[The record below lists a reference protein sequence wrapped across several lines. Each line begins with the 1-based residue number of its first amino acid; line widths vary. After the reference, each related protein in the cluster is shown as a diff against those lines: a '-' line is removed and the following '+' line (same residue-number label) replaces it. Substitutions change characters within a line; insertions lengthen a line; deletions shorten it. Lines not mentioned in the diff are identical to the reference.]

1 MSDLQC
7 ATSVIVLPGGL
18 RVDLE
23 TLRSE
28 RPAVLLSGIDG
39 HVELAEAL
47 DLPVR
52 RLADD
57 GDRADVRDP
66 ALDERGGAPG
76 LAGGLA
82 RLLAEVAD
90 EYRGECVVVVVPEE
104 VVADLRA
111 QVLPAGSMAPGA
123 RVQVDDDGHR
133 WAPWPSAAPE

>member
-1 MSDLQC
+1 MSNLQC

-28 RPAVLLSGIDG
+28 RPAVLLSAVDG
-39 HVELAEAL
+39 PTELAEAL

-52 RLADD
+52 QLPDDDADLAVVGRLT
-57 GDRADVRDP
+57 G
-66 ALDERGGAPG
+66 
-76 LAGGLA
+76 
-82 RLLAEVAD
+82 LLAEVAD